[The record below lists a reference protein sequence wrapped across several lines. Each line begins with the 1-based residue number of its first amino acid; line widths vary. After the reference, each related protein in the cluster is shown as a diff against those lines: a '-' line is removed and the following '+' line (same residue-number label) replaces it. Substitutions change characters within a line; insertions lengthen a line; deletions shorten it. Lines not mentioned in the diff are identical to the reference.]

1 MCTKKG
7 SFISDVLILVGG
19 TTFAQ
24 IVGILAYPMLT
35 RLYGPED
42 FGTWAIFISITGIVS
57 TIACMRYELAI
68 LLPESDDDA
77 INILGLSLL
86 IALFITILTVPL
98 LFIFKETLILSL
110 NSPQLENYLWLSP
123 PFIFISTVFLALN
136 YWNSRN
142 KNFKRLSLAKV
153 YNSLSTI
160 GIQITSGIAGYF
172 AGGGLLLGSITGQS
186 VSTIVL
192 SSQVWKS
199 DKASIKTRISFKR
212 MYAMAKRYRKF
223 PLIESWAALM
233 NVVSWQLPTF
243 LLASFFSPAVAGF
256 YALGFRLL
264 QLPMNLIGSSISD
277 VFFQRASIARYEGTL
292 DSLVENVLRIL
303 IIVSLFPIS
312 ILTIA
317 GSDLF
322 YVFFGQEWVEAGVYA
337 QILGIWAFVWF
348 ISSPLSAIFS
358 VMEIQQYELTFNFLN
373 IITRLLSLVIGGF
386 MGSARIALLLFSI
399 SGVLVYGY
407 FLWRILIYSGIE
419 TFKLIKIISSNFI
432 LFIPAGIVLL
442 IVKLLSADQLLVA
455 LLSIILICLYYF
467 HLLKTD
473 EFLNKIV
480 NYPHVVKKMSDLIKK

>member
-1 MCTKKG
+1 
-7 SFISDVLILVGG
+7 
-19 TTFAQ
+19 
-24 IVGILAYPMLT
+24 
-35 RLYGPED
+35 
-42 FGTWAIFISITGIVS
+42 
-57 TIACMRYELAI
+57 
-68 LLPESDDDA
+68 
-77 INILGLSLL
+77 
-86 IALFITILTVPL
+86 
-98 LFIFKETLILSL
+98 
-110 NSPQLENYLWLSP
+110 
-123 PFIFISTVFLALN
+123 
-136 YWNSRN
+136 
-142 KNFKRLSLAKV
+142 
-153 YNSLSTI
+153 
-160 GIQITSGIAGYF
+160 
-172 AGGGLLLGSITGQS
+172 
-186 VSTIVL
+186 
-192 SSQVWKS
+192 
-199 DKASIKTRISFKR
+199 
-212 MYAMAKRYRKF
+212 
-223 PLIESWAALM
+223 
-233 NVVSWQLPTF
+233 
-243 LLASFFSPAVAGF
+243 
-256 YALGFRLL
+256 
-264 QLPMNLIGSSISD
+264 MNLIGSSISD

-407 FLWRILIYSGIE
+407 FLWRILIYSGVE
-419 TFKLIKIISSNFI
+419 TFKLIKIFSSNFI

-442 IVKLLSADQLLVA
+442 IFKLLLIDQLLVV